1 MNLNE
6 PFAWLLF
13 SFYLA
18 IFAISIVV
26 FMLQIGVG
34 YALFDGTGRC
44 NICFRRED
52 RGVVNCGFDY
62 KYLRLNLLDRSQ
74 SPRIMCCREEWR
86 RNRSWI
92 SGNDKN

>member
-18 IFAISIVV
+18 IFAIGIVV

-34 YALFDGTGRC
+34 YALLM
-44 NICFRRED
+44 EQE
-52 RGVVNCGFDY
+52 GVIY
-62 KYLRLNLLDRSQ
+62 A
-74 SPRIMCCREEWR
+74 
-86 RNRSWI
+86 
-92 SGNDKN
+92 SGEKIEGL